1 MFTLKRAQFETN
13 CEYIYISV
21 ELRFNHHF
29 SNVYCIVFFNII
41 GWIETNDVMVLNLR
55 ILIQKNYLTSFNWCT
70 YVISIHE
77 IQNHKIIKIIK
88 V

>member
-1 MFTLKRAQFETN
+1 MHNSKQTANIFIFRLNFGWT
-13 CEYIYISV
+13 
-21 ELRFNHHF
+21 FNHHF